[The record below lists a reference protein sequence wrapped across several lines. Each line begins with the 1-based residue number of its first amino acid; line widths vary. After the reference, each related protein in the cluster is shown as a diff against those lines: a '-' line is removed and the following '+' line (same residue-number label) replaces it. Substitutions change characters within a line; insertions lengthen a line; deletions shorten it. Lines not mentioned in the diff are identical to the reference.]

1 MTGGRRRRRDKKKS
15 IYRMISRID
24 RLDRETGAKLEKRKI
39 KERKKERKKI
49 RKIKKNK
56 LQIHQPP
63 KKIQTKKRETRT
75 KKLRRP

>member
-39 KERKKERKKI
+39 KERRKKERK
-49 RKIKKNK
+49 
-56 LQIHQPP
+56 
-63 KKIQTKKRETRT
+63 
-75 KKLRRP
+75 